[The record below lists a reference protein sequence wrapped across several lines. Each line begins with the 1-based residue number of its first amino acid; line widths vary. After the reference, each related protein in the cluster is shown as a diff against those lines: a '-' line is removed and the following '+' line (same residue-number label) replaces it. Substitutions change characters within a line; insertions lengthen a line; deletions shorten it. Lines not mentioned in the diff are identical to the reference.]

1 MNSTNLGTKLFCLGV
16 ILLLSAV
23 LSDAHFDRQIRAR
36 PNKYC
41 GTALVDTLGILC
53 ENGYN
58 SLRKKSIS
66 NEDEYFDDQ
75 QEEHTGLQIP
85 GFPFV
90 PRTNSARMM
99 SENSFRRFGRGVTD
113 ECCKKSC
120 SIIELMSYCK

>member
-1 MNSTNLGTKLFCLGV
+1 MVVWWFKFIENCFIS
-16 ILLLSAV
+16 V
-23 LSDAHFDRQIRAR
+23 L
-36 PNKYC
+36 
-41 GTALVDTLGILC
+41 
-53 ENGYN
+53 
-58 SLRKKSIS
+58 

-75 QEEHTGLQIP
+75 QDEHNGLQIP

-120 SIIELMSYCK
+120 SIMELMSYCK